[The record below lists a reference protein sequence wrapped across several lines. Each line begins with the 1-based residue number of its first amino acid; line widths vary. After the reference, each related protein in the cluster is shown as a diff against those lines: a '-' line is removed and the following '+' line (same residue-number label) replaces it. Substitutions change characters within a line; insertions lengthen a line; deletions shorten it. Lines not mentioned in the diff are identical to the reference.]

1 MTIVIAL
8 SAVALVL
15 IAFVASRIMAR
26 QRPAAVREQ
35 EPPSSLGPHGR
46 PHYVP
51 RRPSNF
57 ALPPETIDTLP
68 IDFKKLAEKQVAETA
83 ELVPPIDRNVLA
95 ALVASGSRTSAEMP
109 RPEKL
114 ARGSLPPEPGASE
127 YVATSDPG
135 AETMTNHSDV
145 NFDGTETSR
154 PAGDLDEDALTRTK
168 MSPVR

>member
-26 QRPAAVREQ
+26 QRPAVREQ
-35 EPPSSLGPHGR
+35 EPPSLGPHGR

-68 IDFKKLAEKQVAETA
+68 IDFKKMAEKQVAETA

-95 ALVASGSRTSAEMP
+95 ALVASGSRTSGEVP
-109 RPEKL
+109 HPEKL
-114 ARGSLPPEPGASE
+114 ARGSRSAAPE
-127 YVATSDPG
+127 YVATSDPD
-135 AETMTNHSDV
+135 AQTMTNHSDV
-145 NFDGTETSR
+145 NDGTETSR
-154 PAGDLDEDALTRTK
+154 PAGDLDDDVLTRTK